1 MATVESFKTP
11 PRELYTLLSE
21 HLPLSVT
28 LTRRLQF
35 TALPGGSTSHSRVLF
50 ASTEGKLASSPKS
63 FTAAYLDISGGP
75 DTQMVLY
82 STAESD
88 VPGDYVSQFQALVAE
103 CIKIRQSYG
112 KTHYGGSV
120 LLGSLDSKSQAFL
133 ETISGRVQSRS
144 TGEYNKF
151 FFDVDKIPDTTT
163 ALPEGM
169 TWGTGTLDDC
179 KVVVSRTDIPRPA

>member
-1 MATVESFKTP
+1 MATVEVFNIP
-11 PRELYTLLSE
+11 PLELYTLLSE
-21 HLPLSVT
+21 HLPLSLT

-35 TALPGGSTSHSRVLF
+35 TTRPGGSTSHARVLF
-50 ASTEGKLASSPKS
+50 ASTEGKLASSPRS

-82 STAESD
+82 STAESE
-88 VPGDYVSQFQALVAE
+88 VPGDYASQFQALVAE

-112 KTHYGGSV
+112 KTYYDGSV
-120 LLGSLDSKSQAFL
+120 LLGSLDSKSQTFL
-133 ETISGRVQSRS
+133 ETNSGRVQSRS

-151 FFDVDKIPDTTT
+151 FFDVDKIRDTTT

-169 TWGTGTLDDC
+169 IWDTGTLEDC